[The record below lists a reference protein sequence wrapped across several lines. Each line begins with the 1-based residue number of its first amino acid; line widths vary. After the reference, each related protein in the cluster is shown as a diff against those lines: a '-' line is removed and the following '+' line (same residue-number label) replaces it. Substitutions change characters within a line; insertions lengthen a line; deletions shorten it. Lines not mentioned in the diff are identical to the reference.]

1 MKYIELERL
10 ILVAMIFPS
19 NVSAFYLLP
28 SYLIGLKT
36 KTNICTIEFNLV
48 EVKLHISLYVFLY
61 TAVVEFQKTCHLL
74 GNAAGRE
81 MRLIPWLVRNIL
93 FDAKHVFAKRWI
105 RKLKEQA

>member
-36 KTNICTIEFNLV
+36 KTKICTIEFNLV

-74 GNAAGRE
+74 GNAAGRK